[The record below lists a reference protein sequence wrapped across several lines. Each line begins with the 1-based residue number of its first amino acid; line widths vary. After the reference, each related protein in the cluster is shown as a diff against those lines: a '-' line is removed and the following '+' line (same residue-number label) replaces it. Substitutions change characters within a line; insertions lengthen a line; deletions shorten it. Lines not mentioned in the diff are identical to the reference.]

1 MPVKQQLETA
11 LHEAMKS
18 GNDLYKRTIRM
29 ALAAIK
35 LAEVEQRGALDD
47 AVVITLL
54 QKEIKSRREAIQD
67 AEKAQRPDL
76 IAASQQEIG
85 VLETFLP
92 QAMPEEELK
101 ALIQAAIQEVGA
113 SAPGDMGKVMKAV
126 LPRVQGR
133 AANDQVSKL
142 VKTLLQG

>member
-11 LHEAMKS
+11 LHEAMRS
-18 GNDLYKRTIRM
+18 GNDLHKRTIRM

-35 LAEVEQRGALDD
+35 LTEVEQRGALDD

-113 SAPGDMGKVMKAV
+113 SAPGDMGKVMKAI